1 MNSPTSSGTMPP
13 QRSSQAVTRSVRAHG
28 RIPRAYRPG
37 PSRWASP
44 PDSPAWSDGGLG
56 AAYHRHMLLAEPVL
70 IALGIV
76 IALLV
81 LLPARRLHLA
91 GIRARWIAAYA
102 WAGWLLAFAG
112 AVLPLRTG

>member
-1 MNSPTSSGTMPP
+1 
-13 QRSSQAVTRSVRAHG
+13 
-28 RIPRAYRPG
+28 
-37 PSRWASP
+37 
-44 PDSPAWSDGGLG
+44 
-56 AAYHRHMLLAEPVL
+56 MLLAEPWL

-102 WAGWLLAFAG
+102 VIVWVLAFSL
-112 AVLPLRTG
+112 AVRPLLTRFLIPILVVLYIAPFIAAPERLSGIVRRRGGGDPPRPPMKNVTPPDPPHEIE